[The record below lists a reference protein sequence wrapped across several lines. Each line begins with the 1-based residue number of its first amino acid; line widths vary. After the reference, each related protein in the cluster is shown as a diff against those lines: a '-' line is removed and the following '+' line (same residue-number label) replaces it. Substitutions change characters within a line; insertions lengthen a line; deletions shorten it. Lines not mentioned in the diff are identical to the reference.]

1 MKLESPEFTDEDIAG
16 FLTDYFDTERQLQIA
31 RLRKII
37 QDTES
42 LVPAIEGRNQDGGD
56 DWNAVETLAH
66 MATTAQ
72 FFGWLANE
80 VATKKVVEGNITE
93 MLKLRDIV
101 ISDASQQAPE
111 ALVKDLR
118 DNIER
123 TIGFL
128 ETVDWADLRTPV
140 DYVGFTMT
148 GEDFIRIPLCGHL
161 EGHLAQIKNTLG
173 V

>member
-1 MKLESPEFTDEDIAG
+1 MKLESLEFTDEDIAG
-16 FLTDYFDTERQLQIA
+16 FLTDYFDTERQLHIA

-37 QDTES
+37 DDAES
-42 LVPAIEGRNQDGGD
+42 LVPAIEGRNLDGGD

-66 MATTAQ
+66 MVSTAQ

-101 ISDASQQAPE
+101 ITDASQQAPE

-118 DNIER
+118 ENIER

-128 ETVDWADLRTPV
+128 EKVDWPDLRTPV
-140 DYVGFTMT
+140 DYVGFQMT
-148 GEDFIRIPLCGHL
+148 GEDFIRLPLCGHL
-161 EGHLAQIKNTLG
+161 EGHLEQIKAALS
-173 V
+173 